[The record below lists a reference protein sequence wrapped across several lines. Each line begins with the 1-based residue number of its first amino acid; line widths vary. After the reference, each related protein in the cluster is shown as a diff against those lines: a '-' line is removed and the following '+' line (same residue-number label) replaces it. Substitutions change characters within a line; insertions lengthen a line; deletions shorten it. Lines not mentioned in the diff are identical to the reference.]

1 MEAVTVAPCWS
12 RLGLLWSSPVLER
25 GYQCCPGPSTRREL
39 PHPTSIHHA
48 STIRI
53 HMHPLLHTHAA
64 GIHRSLALLSLADPH
79 RLAARAPWSSYA
91 LLLMQEP
98 WLGSLLFYYYEARL
112 HSTRDALQK
121 IDVTPSPGSPGNSM
135 HKATRWDRLT
145 CSFIRDF
152 PR

>member
-1 MEAVTVAPCWS
+1 MAPCWS
-12 RLGLLWSSPVLER
+12 RLGLLWSSPALER
-25 GYQCCPGPSTRREL
+25 GYQCGPGPSTRREL

-98 WLGSLLFYYYEARL
+98 WLGSLLFYYYEAQLFDCIPQGMPSRKSMSRPSQVPQVIL
-112 HSTRDALQK
+112 CIRRRDGTA
-121 IDVTPSPGSPGNSM
+121 
-135 HKATRWDRLT
+135 
-145 CSFIRDF
+145 
-152 PR
+152 